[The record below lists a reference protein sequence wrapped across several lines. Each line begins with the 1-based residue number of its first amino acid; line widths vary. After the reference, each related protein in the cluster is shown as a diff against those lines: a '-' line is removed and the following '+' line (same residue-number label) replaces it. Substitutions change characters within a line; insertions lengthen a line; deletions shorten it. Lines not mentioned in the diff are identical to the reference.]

1 MRTKKGIKEKRRP
14 AFRFERC
21 GFVPLTFREPLRFLL
36 TEGVFQNAS
45 LHLASVSKLHL
56 RTRERKRKN
65 RPQARL
71 CPDILRS
78 RIEGSNRQEEAKR
91 HEIRGWSKEDILQ
104 SAVQGESFPC
114 PQCYA
119 QALQAG
125 LHPFFSGEKK
135 GWRE

>member
-56 RTRERKRKN
+56 RTRKKTKPFLNPPLEKGRRKRIMMK
-65 RPQARL
+65 
-71 CPDILRS
+71 
-78 RIEGSNRQEEAKR
+78 
-91 HEIRGWSKEDILQ
+91 
-104 SAVQGESFPC
+104 
-114 PQCYA
+114 
-119 QALQAG
+119 
-125 LHPFFSGEKK
+125 EKK
-135 GWRE
+135 VMIYWINGF